1 MGTTRKYAV
10 IDPATG
16 KLDRRIFSD
25 EAIYDDEMEKIF
37 GRAWLM
43 IGHESL
49 VPAADDF
56 FHTYM
61 GEDPVILTRDGEGR
75 LHALLN
81 MCRHRGN
88 RVCRVAT
95 TATPSASCAPI
106 TAGPT
111 ATTAPSNT
119 SPASPKPITTR
130 STGRRLG
137 LIEAR
142 VETYAGI
149 VFATWAKDAPS
160 LEAYLGDA
168 RWYLDTVFNR
178 RDGGMQALGPMK
190 WLEPVNWKTL
200 VDNCSDN
207 YHVPTSHLSS
217 ARVQTRYLGRPPLSH
232 EDQFASPNRHA
243 FVNGHSV
250 TFRDADD
257 DVPRFVHGMSNE
269 TMRLFQEY
277 HDATMP
283 EVERRLGTLRARRV
297 QLGNHS
303 IFPNGILGLRLALP
317 RGPLKTEFW
326 HFVLLDRDAP
336 EEIKRAIRIGSQANN
351 GAAGMF
357 EQDDVDNWR
366 QVTAASTSRLGRRH
380 PQDLSMG
387 LGHAGPHPD
396 YPGLVSER
404 YISENNQ
411 RLFYRRW
418 EEFMNAAELG
428 RHPAR
433 PDHGPLRRH
442 RDPTG
447 AGALPLDGGGLGGGD
462 AFRRTSRDMKKHPV
476 DGAHARARK
485 LRQNMTEA
493 ERRVWQML
501 RSHQTQGYK
510 FRRQVPIGRYIA
522 DFVCH
527 EARLIVRDRRRP
539 TRSLVAA

>member
-1 MGTTRKYAV
+1 MGAARSYAV

-16 KLDRRIFSD
+16 KLDRRIFTD
-25 EAIYDDEMEKIF
+25 EAVYADEMEKIF

-49 VPAADDF
+49 VPAPDDF

-61 GEDPVILTRDGEGR
+61 GQDPVILTRDGAGR

-88 RVCRVAT
+88 RVVRCDDGNQKRFMCTYHGWTYRNDGTLEHVPGESEAYY
-95 TATPSASCAPI
+95 SALNKSA
-106 TAGPT
+106 
-111 ATTAPSNT
+111 
-119 SPASPKPITTR
+119 
-130 STGRRLG
+130 LG
-137 LIEAR
+137 LVAAR
-142 VETYAGI
+142 VESYAGI
-149 VFATWAKDAPS
+149 VFATWDRDAPS

-178 RDGGMQALGPMK
+178 CDGGMQALGPMK

-217 ARVQTRYLGRPPLSH
+217 ARVQTRCLGRPPLSH
-232 EDQFASPNRHA
+232 EDQFQSPNKHA
-243 FVNGHSV
+243 FVNGHAI
-250 TFRDADD
+250 TFREALDNA
-257 DVPRFVHGMSNE
+257 PRYMHGMSQE

-283 EVERRLGTLRARRV
+283 EAERRLGALRARRV
-297 QLGNHS
+297 QLANHS
-303 IFPNGILGLRLALP
+303 IFPNGILGFRLALP
-317 RGPLKTEFW
+317 RGPRQTEFW
-326 HFVLLDRDAP
+326 HFVLLERDAP
-336 EEIKRAIRIGSQANN
+336 EELKRIIRIGSQANN
-351 GAAGMF
+351 GAAGLF

-366 QVTAASTSRLGRRH
+366 QVTEASTSPFARRQ

-418 EEFMNAAELG
+418 QEFMNADSWADIALD
-428 RHPAR
+428 PISAR
-433 PDHGPLRRH
+433 F
-442 RDPTG
+442 
-447 AGALPLDGGGLGGGD
+447 DGTATMRG
-462 AFRRTSRDMKKHPV
+462 
-476 DGAHARARK
+476 
-485 LRQNMTEA
+485 
-493 ERRVWQML
+493 
-501 RSHQTQGYK
+501 
-510 FRRQVPIGRYIA
+510 
-522 DFVCH
+522 
-527 EARLIVRDRRRP
+527 
-539 TRSLVAA
+539 